1 MRVLLVDDHALFRD
15 GVASLLRTWGVEV
28 VGEAAD
34 GWEALEKART
44 LSPDLILMDINMPRC
59 NGLQATRLIKAE
71 FPATRIV
78 MLTVSEDEH
87 DLFEAIKSGAEGYIL
102 KEVDAEEF
110 GQLIMGISEGRVPMS
125 RGLANKILGEFVR
138 GRERERD
145 KEPSEELTD
154 REREVLG
161 LLTTGATN
169 REIAGSL
176 HISENTVHYHVK
188 NILAKLHLR
197 NRAQV
202 VAYAV
207 REGLIGPPQP

>member
-1 MRVLLVDDHALFRD
+1 MRVLLADDHALFRD

-34 GWEALEKART
+34 GWEALEKARA

-71 FPATRIV
+71 LPAVSIV
-78 MLTVSEDEH
+78 MLTVSEDEQ
-87 DLFEAIKSGAEGYIL
+87 DLFEAVKSGAVGYIL
-102 KEVDAEEF
+102 KEVDGEEF
-110 GQLIMGISEGRVPMS
+110 GQLIMGISDGRVPMS
-125 RGLANKILGEFVR
+125 RGLANKILGEFAR
-138 GRERERD
+138 SKERNRQ
-145 KEPSEELTD
+145 PSEELTE
-154 REREVLG
+154 REREVLQF
-161 LLTTGATN
+161 LITGATN
-169 REIAGSL
+169 REIAGML
-176 HISENTVHYHVK
+176 HISENTVNYHMK

-207 REGLIGPPQP
+207 REGLTKPPQS

>member
-15 GVASLLRTWGVEV
+15 GVTSLLRTWGLEV

-34 GWEALEKART
+34 GWEALEKARA

-71 FPATRIV
+71 LPATSIV
-78 MLTVSEDEH
+78 MLTVSEEEQ
-87 DLFEAIKSGAEGYIL
+87 DLFEAVKSGAAGYIL

-110 GQLIMGISEGRVPMS
+110 GQLIAGISEGRLPMS
-125 RGLANKILGEFVR
+125 RGLADKILGEFAR
-138 GRERERD
+138 SKGRD
-145 KEPSEELTD
+145 KQPSEDLTD
-154 REREVLG
+154 REREVLH

-169 REIAGSL
+169 REIAGPL
-176 HISENTVHYHVK
+176 HISENTVNYHVK

-202 VAYAV
+202 IAYAV
-207 REGLIGPPQP
+207 REELSRPPHP